1 MEEAQKRSDDKKKSI
16 DLWTFIGTLYKRRK
30 LLLVNFLILCV
41 VTVAISLILPLTY
54 SSTAVIMPPGSSSA
68 LLSSFLPSNMTTG
81 LGSTI
86 GGILGGNASEE
97 ANKAMAI
104 LGSRT
109 LAVKTI
115 DKFHLVKRFDSPTIE
130 DAIKTY
136 HQKVEVTLND
146 DGTISLT
153 TSIDTRFFHPQ
164 RQIDEARHLSAD
176 ITNYVVEQ
184 LNKIYTKLKTSSAK
198 LRRQLIEK
206 RYQKNIADIQNV
218 AEQLK
223 QFEQKYGI
231 VSLPDQIEATVNV
244 AAQLETEVIKSQIE
258 LQTLKQTLSPHQS
271 QIKQKEIQINQ
282 LQNKLSTIL
291 KGKLSED
298 SLKIIPSF
306 SEIPTLAVKY
316 AALKREANV
325 QEAIY
330 QYLTQIYEQAKLA
343 ESQKSA
349 DIQIIDHGAVP
360 TKKSKPKR
368 SIVVLLS
375 VFAGMLFTCVY
386 IFVKERMDNEG
397 LSWEE
402 IKNRVSESPS

>member
-1 MEEAQKRSDDKKKSI
+1 MEEDQKRSDDKKKSI

-41 VTVAISLILPLTY
+41 VTVAVSLILPLTY
-54 SSTAVIMPPGSSSA
+54 SSTAVIMPPGGSSS

-81 LGSTI
+81 LGSAI
-86 GGILGGNASEE
+86 GGILGNASDE

-146 DGTISLT
+146 DGTISVT

-164 RQIDEARHLSAD
+164 KQIDEARHLSAD

-184 LNKIYTKLKTSSAK
+184 LNKIYTKLNTSSAK

-206 RYQKNIADIQNV
+206 RYQKNIADIQQV

-223 QFEQKYGI
+223 EFEQKYGI

-291 KGKLSED
+291 NGKLSED

-316 AALKREANV
+316 ATLKREADV

-386 IFVKERMDNEG
+386 IFMKERMYKEG
-397 LSWEE
+397 LSWEQ
-402 IKNRVSESPS
+402 IKIRVSESSE